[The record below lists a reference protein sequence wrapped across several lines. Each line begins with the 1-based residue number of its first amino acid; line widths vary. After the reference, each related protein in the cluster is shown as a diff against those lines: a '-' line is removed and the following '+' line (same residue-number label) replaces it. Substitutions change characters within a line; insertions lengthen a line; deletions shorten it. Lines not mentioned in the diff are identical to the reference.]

1 MWIRQVVGIFVLL
14 GAVGGLLALMGLAP
28 VGSTRPGQA
37 NPQGGG
43 CIPTGCG
50 CLGLPADWFD
60 QPQRPLS
67 GKENTLMTGSSNT
80 SETQKHQ
87 QHQPPTSG
95 GPNQPDVC
103 CPHAPPA
110 GLSQEGPPAGQPA
123 PRREVEK
130 SDQEWQKLLSP
141 LQYYVTRQKG
151 TERAFTGTYWNCFT
165 PGVYRCVC
173 CGAELFSS
181 EAKFPSKSGW
191 PSFWQPIRP
200 EAVETQPD
208 HSHGMIRTEVLCR
221 RCGAHLGHV
230 FADGPPPTGLR
241 YCINSA
247 ALQLE
252 ERPAAK
258 KPTKEDR
265 PKPHSG

>member
-1 MWIRQVVGIFVLL
+1 MRIRQVVGILVLL
-14 GAVGGLLALMGLAP
+14 MGVGGVLAFTGLAP
-28 VGSTRPGQA
+28 MGSSRPGQA

-43 CIPTGCG
+43 CIPTGSG
-50 CLGLPADWFD
+50 CLGLPGDGVD

-67 GKENTLMTGSSNT
+67 GKENTLMTDVSNS
-80 SETQKHQ
+80 SETQKN
-87 QHQPPTSG
+87 PPPGSA
-95 GPNQPDVC
+95 GPNRPEVC

-110 GLSQEGPPAGQPA
+110 ELPLGGAPASSSA

-130 SDQEWQKLLSP
+130 SDQEWRKLLSP

-151 TERAFTGTYWNCFT
+151 TERAFTGKYWNSFE

-230 FADGPPPTGLR
+230 FGDGPPPTGLR

-252 ERPAAK
+252 ERPAGK
-258 KPTKEDR
+258 KDR
-265 PKPHSG
+265 PTP